1 MGTIVVVTAQV
12 HLHRSS
18 TKRMSRLPADMG
30 LQSCGINMAQII
42 RARILSV
49 LGREWHTFYSFPPPE
64 FVYKHIIYLE

>member
-12 HLHRSS
+12 HLHHSS

-49 LGREWHTFYSFPPPE
+49 LGRECHTFYSFPPSE
-64 FVYKHIIYLE
+64 FDTNTSSI